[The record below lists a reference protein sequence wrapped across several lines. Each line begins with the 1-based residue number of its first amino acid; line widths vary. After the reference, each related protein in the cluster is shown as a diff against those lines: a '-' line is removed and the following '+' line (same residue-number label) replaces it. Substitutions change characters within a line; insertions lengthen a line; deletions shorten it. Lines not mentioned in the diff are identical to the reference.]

1 MRVLLLALAA
11 SCSVV
16 SLTAQQRA
24 ISDSDLFAFRWVASP
39 QISPDGRQ
47 AAYVLVTVNAK
58 HDGYETSLWLVNT
71 DGASPPRRLTAGP
84 RDGAP
89 RWSPDGSTLA
99 FVRPTDGRPQ
109 LYLLPLSGGEA
120 QQLTDLPKGAS
131 PAAWSPDGKTIA
143 FTSTT
148 TAEDLAKKEK
158 DKSEEA
164 KSDVRIVT
172 EAEVRADDDFDMG
185 TDVIGAQAP
194 PRGGGGSSPAI
205 WTADGKSVIV
215 TTTEH
220 GRSNLVRFDAQSGA
234 REPVT
239 TGDHAVLS
247 YTATPDGRRFV
258 LTMGDPTHLAD
269 AYALDAQTK
278 RLTQLTHVNDSL
290 LAKRQ
295 LVSPADFWYASFDGK
310 KIETWIMKPVGF
322 TPGKKYPLILN
333 IHGGPHT
340 AYGYIFFHEMQP

>member
-1 MRVLLLALAA
+1 MRVLLFALAA
-11 SCSVV
+11 TGSVV

-39 QISPDGRQ
+39 QVSPDGRQ
-47 AAYVLVTVNAK
+47 AAYVLVMVNAK

-71 DGASPPRRLTAGP
+71 DGASPPRRLTAGL

-158 DKSEEA
+158 DKGEEP

-172 EAEVRADDDFDMG
+172 EAEFRTSLF
-185 TDVIGAQAP
+185 
-194 PRGGGGSSPAI
+194 GSSPLSFSFLARSSAVVVLVKAI
-205 WTADGKSVIV
+205 
-215 TTTEH
+215 
-220 GRSNLVRFDAQSGA
+220 
-234 REPVT
+234 
-239 TGDHAVLS
+239 
-247 YTATPDGRRFV
+247 
-258 LTMGDPTHLAD
+258 
-269 AYALDAQTK
+269 
-278 RLTQLTHVNDSL
+278 
-290 LAKRQ
+290 
-295 LVSPADFWYASFDGK
+295 
-310 KIETWIMKPVGF
+310 
-322 TPGKKYPLILN
+322 
-333 IHGGPHT
+333 
-340 AYGYIFFHEMQP
+340 

>member
-71 DGASPPRRLTAGP
+71 DGASPPRRATA
-84 RDGAP
+84 
-89 RWSPDGSTLA
+89 
-99 FVRPTDGRPQ
+99 GRPQ

-148 TAEDLAKKEK
+148 TAENLAKKEK
-158 DKSEEA
+158 DKGEEKS
-164 KSDVRIVT
+164 KSDVRSVT
-172 EAEVRADDDFDMG
+172 EAEFRADDEGYADP
-185 TDVIGAQAP
+185 TEHAH
-194 PRGGGGSSPAI
+194 I
-205 WTADGKSVIV
+205 WTVAAGLPGDEPAKARQVTSGEFDENAPQWSRDGTRI
-215 TTTEH
+215 
-220 GRSNLVRFDAQSGA
+220 
-234 REPVT
+234 
-239 TGDHAVLS
+239 
-247 YTATPDGRRFV
+247 YFV
-258 LTMGDPTHLAD
+258 SD
-269 AYALDAQTK
+269 
-278 RLTQLTHVNDSL
+278 
-290 LAKRQ
+290 
-295 LVSPADFWYASFDGK
+295 
-310 KIETWIMKPVGF
+310 
-322 TPGKKYPLILN
+322 
-333 IHGGPHT
+333 
-340 AYGYIFFHEMQP
+340 